1 MKTKSINTLTDSA
14 IDSLI
19 ILGNNIRL
27 ARKLRGE
34 TREAF
39 AERCFITPPTLD
51 KLEKGDPSVGLYAL
65 MSVLSILEDEESI
78 KNLASHERD
87 LIGQSAA
94 KNIKIIKKRGLDNDF

>member
-1 MKTKSINTLTDSA
+1 MKTKSINTLPDTA
-14 IDSLI
+14 IDALVV
-19 ILGNNIRL
+19 LGNNIKL

-34 TREAF
+34 TREDF

-65 MSVLSILEDEESI
+65 MSVLSILEDENSI

-87 LIGQSAA
+87 VIGQHAA
-94 KNIKIIKKRGLDNDF
+94 KNIKIRKKRGLDNDF